1 MRCTV
6 FITVI
11 YAPCGS
17 HREKGNLSYT
27 LYNIVFG
34 MCLIGRIIEISNT
47 PFTLKKTS
55 LGLYSSLLNN
65 QSNVLKLIL
74 NYRVNTE
81 NKSVTQS

>member
-1 MRCTV
+1 
-6 FITVI
+6 
-11 YAPCGS
+11 
-17 HREKGNLSYT
+17 
-27 LYNIVFG
+27 

>member
-1 MRCTV
+1 
-6 FITVI
+6 
-11 YAPCGS
+11 
-17 HREKGNLSYT
+17 
-27 LYNIVFG
+27 

-74 NYRVNTE
+74 NYRE
-81 NKSVTQS
+81 NKSVTQSCQVDKIGTDR

>member
-1 MRCTV
+1 
-6 FITVI
+6 
-11 YAPCGS
+11 
-17 HREKGNLSYT
+17 
-27 LYNIVFG
+27 
-34 MCLIGRIIEISNT
+34 MCLIGRIIEISNI

>member
-11 YAPCGS
+11 SRHVVLTERSGTYQ
-17 HREKGNLSYT
+17 
-27 LYNIVFG
+27 YNIVFG

-81 NKSVTQS
+81 NKSVTHS